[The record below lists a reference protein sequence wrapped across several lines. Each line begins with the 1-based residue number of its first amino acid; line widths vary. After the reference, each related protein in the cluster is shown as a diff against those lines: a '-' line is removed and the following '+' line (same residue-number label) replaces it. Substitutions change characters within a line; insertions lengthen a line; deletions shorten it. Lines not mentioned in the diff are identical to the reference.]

1 MSEYRAAD
9 LTVVS
14 TVIVLPPPF
23 SRRRLLGAAFL
34 LSGGMLASRWKQTW
48 AAASP
53 ESRNLDLVR
62 YSALD
67 ALTETML
74 PRSDTP
80 GARDAGVP
88 QRFDGMLATW
98 ASAERRV
105 AFTKLLDDVDET
117 AISQYGAVLAALPAD
132 RQLDVVA
139 QFDRNRFA
147 DPQYRALKGLVL
159 TLYYTSEP
167 GATQDEPWVSASFPR
182 NKHGQ
187 NRPKNT
193 P

>member
-9 LTVVS
+9 LTMVS

-34 LSGGMLASRWKQTW
+34 LGGGMLASRWKQTW

-53 ESRNLDLVR
+53 EGRNLDLVR

-88 QRFDGMLATW
+88 QRLDRMLATW

-132 RQLDVVA
+132 R
-139 QFDRNRFA
+139 
-147 DPQYRALKGLVL
+147 
-159 TLYYTSEP
+159 
-167 GATQDEPWVSASFPR
+167 
-182 NKHGQ
+182 
-187 NRPKNT
+187 
-193 P
+193 